1 MRNASGHNYWN
12 SSFII
17 DVAMGQIPR
26 STERISSLKYVEK
39 SANLQAKH
47 TATTATRNRR
57 RPEIGTLDDVIE
69 LSPWLLLMKLMSIS
83 RYRF

>member
-26 STERISSLKYVEK
+26 SAERISSLFVNLYFMYDVTESQNTVYHISLVVINSSLDSGIWIEPTFY
-39 SANLQAKH
+39 SAH
-47 TATTATRNRR
+47 
-57 RPEIGTLDDVIE
+57 
-69 LSPWLLLMKLMSIS
+69 
-83 RYRF
+83 